1 MVVKWYERADLTQKE
16 VSEIAQ
22 MVVDEGKEMSLTDF
36 TLFLR
41 LFLRSCIVET
51 EINFHEH
58 EEILRAVWELRK

>member
-1 MVVKWYERADLTQKE
+1 MVVKWYERADLTSKE

-36 TLFLR
+36 TLFLK
-41 LFLRSCIVET
+41 LFLRSCMVDA